1 MSDSN
6 FFRGSRPS
14 TRRSAGRPSAS
25 GQGTALLAGAFG
37 AAFIAVPAH
46 ADEQRNPDI
55 VVTGQRPDV
64 NVNAEPEAPYK
75 AESSDGKFTDSVLDT
90 PKSQTVI
97 TKEVIEDIGATSF
110 REIVRS
116 TPGVTLGTGEG
127 GNAFGD
133 RIFIRGF
140 EARNDVY
147 IDGLRDPGVT
157 SREIFAVEQ
166 IEVIKGPSAVF
177 GGRGTTGGLVSLQS
191 KRAQFGND
199 FVVAEG
205 GVGTENYYRGTI
217 DANYELSDA
226 AAIRVNGLYH
236 DADTPGRDYVENER
250 YGGSIAGTLAIT
262 DTLSIN
268 ADYYLY
274 RLDGVPDYGHP
285 FDSTTQQP
293 YLVDRDNFYGV
304 VGRDFISNGADIG
317 TVEIEWSPIA
327 DLSFHSITR
336 YGETWNRYAVSEPK
350 LCTVQRDANGDCPRS
365 GGVPVPESEFTV
377 SPAMKSSW
385 RNNSYWA
392 NSTYATATARTGG
405 ITHEIVLGG
414 DFSDERIDAY
424 RLDVPSAVEDAQ
436 GNVIA
441 VPGGFV
447 YDLFDPDPVLGY
459 EIPIGPDTQTGPT
472 VTKARNFG
480 AYLVDTIKFTDA
492 FRVVLGGRLDTFD
505 VDYYSPPSDGFFGPQ
520 PAQSLSYSADFFN
533 WQASAVYKPSAS
545 STLYVSY
552 ATSSNPSGEQLD
564 GAGASYD
571 GISTD
576 TIDFQPEQNTS
587 WEAGA
592 KAELFGGNLLLTAA
606 AFRIEKENARESGG
620 RGQPYTNVG
629 TLRSQGVELT
639 FAGSIADT
647 LQLFGGYT
655 YTDATITESANPDN
669 VGRRFANIPQH
680 TAQLLAT
687 VMVTSRFEIGGQV
700 YYQDEMYGGSQ
711 LAGTAMV
718 PGYARFDAV
727 ARYRISDN
735 LEARVNVLN
744 VTDKR
749 YYDAIYR
756 SGSPFS
762 YIAPG
767 RSAFVTLTANF

>member
-1 MSDSN
+1 MFESSLS
-6 FFRGSRPS
+6 RGSRPS
-14 TRRSAGRPSAS
+14 TRRRSSRASATS
-25 GQGTALLAGAFG
+25 QGTALLAGAFG

-46 ADEQRNPDI
+46 ADDQRDPDI

-97 TKEVIEDIGATSF
+97 TKEVIEDIGANSF

-205 GVGTENYYRGTI
+205 GVGTENYYRGTV
-217 DANYELSDA
+217 DANYQLADG
-226 AAIRVNGLYH
+226 AAIRVNGLFH
-236 DADTPGRDYVENER
+236 DADTPGRDYVGSRR
-250 YGGSIAGTLAIT
+250 YGGAIAGTLVIT

-317 TVEIEWSPIA
+317 TIGIEWTPIE
-327 DLSFHSITR
+327 DLTFHSTTR
-336 YGETWNRYAVSEPK
+336 YGETWNRYAVSEPS
-350 LCTVQRDANGDCPRS
+350 LCVFQRDANGSCPRS
-365 GGVPVPESEFTV
+365 GGVSVPESEYTV

-392 NSTYATATARTGG
+392 NSTYAVAKAETGA
-405 ITHEIVLGG
+405 IAHEIVMGG
-414 DFSDERIDAY
+414 DYSYETIDAY
-424 RLDVPSAVEDAQ
+424 RLDVPSTVEDAQ
-436 GNVIA
+436 GNIISI
-441 VPGGFV
+441 PGGFV
-447 YDLFDPDPVLGY
+447 WDLFDPDPVLGY
-459 EIPIGPDTQTGPT
+459 EIPIGPDTATGPT
-472 VTKARNFG
+472 TTNAQSFG
-480 AYLVDTIKFTDA
+480 AYLVDTIKFSDA

-505 VDYYSPPSDGFFGPQ
+505 IDYRSSTGETLD
-520 PAQSLSYSADFFN
+520 YSATLFN
-533 WQASAVYKPSAS
+533 WQASGVFKPSPAT
-545 STLYVSY
+545 TLYVSY
-552 ATSSNPSGEQLD
+552 ATSANPSGEQLD
-564 GAGASYD
+564 GNGASYD
-571 GISTD
+571 GISSD
-576 TIDFQPEQNTS
+576 TIDFQPERNTS

-629 TLRSQGVELT
+629 TLRSQGVELS
-639 FAGSIADT
+639 FAGSIAERIK
-647 LQLFGGYT
+647 LFGGYT
-655 YTDATITESANPDN
+655 YTDATITESANPAN
-669 VGRRFANIPQH
+669 VGRRFANIPEH

-687 VMVTSRFEIGGQV
+687 VLVTSRFEIGGQV

-767 RSAFVTLTANF
+767 RSAFFTLTANF

>member
-1 MSDSN
+1 MSDSSIH
-6 FFRGSRPS
+6 R
-14 TRRSAGRPSAS
+14 THQA
-25 GQGTALLAGAFG
+25 GTAQRATLLAGAFG
-37 AAFIAVPAH
+37 AAFLCVPAQAQDH
-46 ADEQRNPDI
+46 KDPDI
-55 VVTGQRPDV
+55 IVIGQRDV
-64 NVNAEPEAPYK
+64 NENAEPEAPYK
-75 AESSDGKFTDSVLDT
+75 AESSDGKFTDKVLDT
-90 PKSQTVI
+90 PKTQTVI
-97 TKEVIEDIGATSF
+97 PKEVIEDIGANSF

-157 SREIFAVEQ
+157 SREIFAIEQ

-199 FVVAEG
+199 FIVAEG
-205 GVGTENYYRGTI
+205 GIGTENYYRGTV
-217 DANYELSDA
+217 DANYQLADG
-226 AAIRVNGLYH
+226 AAIRINGLYH

-293 YLVDRDNFYGV
+293 YQVDRDNFYGV

-317 TVEIEWSPIA
+317 TVGIEWNPIP
-327 DLSFHSITR
+327 DLSIYSTTR
-336 YGETWNRYAVSEPK
+336 YGETWNRYAVSEPS
-350 LCTVQRDANGDCPRS
+350 LCVFERDPTTNNCPRS
-365 GGVPVPESEFTV
+365 GGVPVPESEYTV

-385 RNNSYWA
+385 RDNSYWA
-392 NSTYATATARTGG
+392 NSTYAVAKAQTGG
-405 ITHEIVLGG
+405 IAHEIVMGG
-414 DFSDERIDAY
+414 DYSFETIDAY
-424 RLDVPSAVEDAQ
+424 RLDVPTTVEDAQ
-436 GNVIA
+436 GNIISI
-441 VPGGFV
+441 PGSFV
-447 YDLFDPDPVLGY
+447 WDLFDPNPVLGY
-459 EIPIGPDTQTGPT
+459 DIEIGPS
-472 VTKARNFG
+472 VTEAQSFG
-480 AYLVDTIKFTDA
+480 AYLVDTIKFSEA
-492 FRVVLGGRLDTFD
+492 FRVVLGGRLDSFD
-505 VDYYSPPSDGFFGPQ
+505 IDYRSSSGQTLD
-520 PAQSLSYSADFFN
+520 YSATLFN
-533 WQASAVYKPSAS
+533 WQASGVFKPSPAT
-545 STLYVSY
+545 TLYVSY
-552 ATSSNPSGEQLD
+552 ATSANPSGEQLD
-564 GAGASYD
+564 GNGASYD
-571 GISTD
+571 GISSD
-576 TIDFQPEQNTS
+576 TIDFSPEKNTS

-606 AFRIEKENARESGG
+606 AFRIEKDNARESGG

-629 TLRSQGVELT
+629 TLRSQGVELG
-639 FAGSIADT
+639 FAGTVADRIK
-647 LQLFGGYT
+647 LFGGYT
-655 YTDATITESANPDN
+655 YTDATITESANPAN
-669 VGRRFANIPQH
+669 VGRRFANIPEH

-687 VMVTSRFEIGGQV
+687 VLVTSRFEIGGQV

-727 ARYRISDN
+727 ARYRVNDH
-735 LEARVNVLN
+735 LTARVNVLN

-767 RSAFVTLTANF
+767 RSAFFTLTADF

>member
-1 MSDSN
+1 L
-6 FFRGSRPS
+6 
-14 TRRSAGRPSAS
+14 SAS
-25 GQGTALLAGAFG
+25 LIHRKTRPAHAQRTTLLAGAFG
-37 AAFIAVPAH
+37 AAFLCVPAH
-46 ADEQRNPDI
+46 AEEQRDPDI

-75 AESSDGKFTDSVLDT
+75 AESSNGKLTDKVLDT
-90 PKSQTVI
+90 PKTETI
-97 TKEVIEDIGATSF
+97 IPKEVIEDIGANSF

-157 SREIFAVEQ
+157 SREIFAIEQ

-205 GVGTENYYRGTI
+205 GIGTENYYRGTV
-217 DANYELSDA
+217 DANYQLAEG

-250 YGGSIAGTLAIT
+250 YGGAIAGTLAIT

-293 YLVDRDNFYGV
+293 YQVDRDNFYGV

-317 TVEIEWSPIA
+317 TVGIEWSPTP
-327 DLSFHSITR
+327 DLSIYSTTR

-350 LCTVQRDANGDCPRS
+350 LCTVERDADGNCPRS
-365 GGVPVPESEFTV
+365 GGVPVPESEYTV

-385 RNNSYWA
+385 RDNSYWA
-392 NSTYATATARTGG
+392 NSTYAVAKARTGG
-405 ITHEIVLGG
+405 IGHEIVMGG
-414 DFSDERIDAY
+414 DYSFETIDAY

-436 GNVIA
+436 GNVISI
-441 VPGGFV
+441 PDSFV
-447 YDLFDPDPVLGY
+447 WDLFDPNPVLGY
-459 EIPIGPDTQTGPT
+459 DVKIGPDTATGPS
-472 VTKARNFG
+472 VTEAQSFG
-480 AYLVDTIKFTDA
+480 AYLVDTIKFSEA

-505 VDYYSPPSDGFFGPQ
+505 IDY
-520 PAQSLSYSADFFN
+520 LSSSGQTLDYSATLFN
-533 WQASAVYKPSAS
+533 WQASGVFKPSPAT
-545 STLYVSY
+545 TLYVSY
-552 ATSSNPSGEQLD
+552 ATSANPSGEQLD
-564 GAGASYD
+564 GNGASYD
-571 GISTD
+571 GISSD
-576 TIDFQPEQNTS
+576 TIDFSPEKNTS

-606 AFRIEKENARESGG
+606 AFRIEKDNARESGG

-629 TLRSQGVELT
+629 TLRSQGVELGFSGT
-639 FAGSIADT
+639 VADRIK
-647 LQLFGGYT
+647 LFGGYT
-655 YTDATITESANPDN
+655 YTDATITKSANPAN

-687 VMVTSRFEIGGQV
+687 VLVTSRFEIGGQV

-727 ARYRISDN
+727 ARYRVNDH
-735 LEARVNVLN
+735 LTARVNVLN

-767 RSAFVTLTANF
+767 RSAFFTLTADF

>member
-1 MSDSN
+1 MSTLNSP
-6 FFRGSRPS
+6 RQP
-14 TRRSAGRPSAS
+14 AS
-25 GQGTALLAGAFG
+25 MPTARTTLLAGAFG
-37 AAFIAVPAH
+37 AAFLCVPAH
-46 ADEQRNPDI
+46 AEEQRPPDI
-55 VVTGQRPDV
+55 VVNGQRPDV

-75 AESSDGKFTDSVLDT
+75 AESSDDKFTDSVLDT
-90 PKSQTVI
+90 PKTETI
-97 TKEVIEDIGATSF
+97 IPKEVIEDIGANSF

-157 SREIFAVEQ
+157 SREIFAIEQ

-199 FVVAEG
+199 FAVVEG
-205 GVGTENYYRGTI
+205 GIGTENYYRGTI
-217 DANYELSDA
+217 DANLQVGKS

-236 DADTPGRDYVENER
+236 NADTPGRDYVENER
-250 YGGSIAGTLAIT
+250 YGGSIAGTLAVT

-285 FDSTTQQP
+285 FDSTTQRP

-317 TVEIEWSPIA
+317 TVSIEWSPIE
-327 DLSFHSITR
+327 DLSIHSTTR
-336 YGETWNRYAVSEPK
+336 YGETWNRYAVSEPS
-350 LCTVQRDANGDCPRS
+350 LCVFERDPTTNSCPRS
-365 GGVPVPESEFTV
+365 GGVPVPESEYTV

-385 RNNSYWA
+385 RDNSYWA
-392 NSTYATATARTGG
+392 NSTYAVAKARTGG
-405 ITHEIVLGG
+405 IRHEIVLGG
-414 DFSDERIDAY
+414 DFSDETIDAY
-424 RLDVPSAVEDAQ
+424 RLDVPTTVEDEN
-436 GNVIA
+436 GNIVSI
-441 VPGGFV
+441 PGSFV
-447 YDLFDPDPVLGY
+447 WDLFDPDPVLGY
-459 EIPIGPDTQTGPT
+459 TVPIGPDTATGPST
-472 VTKARNFG
+472 TNAQTFG
-480 AYLVDTIKFTDA
+480 AYLIDTIKFSDA
-492 FRVVLGGRLDTFD
+492 LRVVLGGRIDSFD
-505 VDYYSPPSDGFFGPQ
+505 VDYVSSSGQTLD
-520 PAQSLSYSADFFN
+520 YSADFFN
-533 WQASAVYKPSAS
+533 WQASGVFKPSDS
-545 STLYVSY
+545 TTLYVSY

-564 GAGASYD
+564 GNGASYD
-571 GISTD
+571 GISAD
-576 TIDFQPEQNTS
+576 TIDFSPEQNTS
-587 WEAGA
+587 WEVGA
-592 KAELFGGNLLLTAA
+592 KAELFGGKLLLTGA
-606 AFRIEKENARESGG
+606 AFRIEKDNARESGG

-629 TLRSQGVELT
+629 TLRSQGVELG
-639 FAGSIADT
+639 FAGTVADVVK
-647 LQLFGGYT
+647 LFGGYT
-655 YTDATITESANPDN
+655 YTDATITASADPAN

-700 YYQDEMYGGSQ
+700 YYQDSMYGGTQ
-711 LAGTAMV
+711 LAGTAEV

-735 LEARVNVLN
+735 LTARVNVLN
-744 VTDKR
+744 VTDQR

-767 RSAFVTLTANF
+767 RSAFFTLTADF

>member
-1 MSDSN
+1 MIH
-6 FFRGSRPS
+6 RKTRPAHAQR
-14 TRRSAGRPSAS
+14 T
-25 GQGTALLAGAFG
+25 TLLAGAFG
-37 AAFIAVPAH
+37 AAFLCVPAH
-46 ADEQRNPDI
+46 AEEQRDPDI

-75 AESSDGKFTDSVLDT
+75 AESSNGKLTDKVLDT
-90 PKSQTVI
+90 PKTETI
-97 TKEVIEDIGATSF
+97 IPKEVIEDIGANSF

-157 SREIFAVEQ
+157 SREIFAIEQ

-205 GVGTENYYRGTI
+205 GIGTENYYRGTV
-217 DANYELSDA
+217 DANYQLAEG

-250 YGGSIAGTLAIT
+250 YGGAIAGTLAIT

-293 YLVDRDNFYGV
+293 YQVDRDNFYGV

-317 TVEIEWSPIA
+317 TVGIEWSPTP
-327 DLSFHSITR
+327 DLSIYSTTR

-350 LCTVQRDANGDCPRS
+350 LCTVERDADGNCPRS
-365 GGVPVPESEFTV
+365 GGVPVPESEYTV

-385 RNNSYWA
+385 RDNSYWA
-392 NSTYATATARTGG
+392 NSTYAVAKARTGG
-405 ITHEIVLGG
+405 IGHEIVMGG
-414 DFSDERIDAY
+414 DYSFETIDAY

-436 GNVIA
+436 GNVISIPDSFA
-441 VPGGFV
+441 W
-447 YDLFDPDPVLGY
+447 DLFDPNPVLGY
-459 EIPIGPDTQTGPT
+459 DVKIGPDTATGPS
-472 VTKARNFG
+472 VTEAQSFG
-480 AYLVDTIKFTDA
+480 AYLVDTIKFSEA

-505 VDYYSPPSDGFFGPQ
+505 IDY
-520 PAQSLSYSADFFN
+520 LSSSGQTLDYSATLFN
-533 WQASAVYKPSAS
+533 WQASGVFKPSPAT
-545 STLYVSY
+545 TLYVSY
-552 ATSSNPSGEQLD
+552 ATSANPSGEQLD
-564 GAGASYD
+564 GNGASYD
-571 GISTD
+571 GISSD
-576 TIDFQPEQNTS
+576 TIDFSPEKNTS

-606 AFRIEKENARESGG
+606 AFRIEKDNARESGG

-629 TLRSQGVELT
+629 TLRSQGIELGFSGT
-639 FAGSIADT
+639 VADVVK
-647 LQLFGGYT
+647 LFGGYT
-655 YTDATITESANPDN
+655 YTDATITQSANPAN
-669 VGRRFANIPQH
+669 VGRRFANIPEH

-687 VMVTSRFEIGGQV
+687 VLVTSRFEIGGQV

-727 ARYRISDN
+727 ARYRVNDH
-735 LEARVNVLN
+735 LTARVNVLN

-749 YYDAIYR
+749 YYDA
-756 SGSPFS
+756 
-762 YIAPG
+762 
-767 RSAFVTLTANF
+767 

>member
-1 MSDSN
+1 M
-6 FFRGSRPS
+6 
-14 TRRSAGRPSAS
+14 SAS
-25 GQGTALLAGAFG
+25 LIHRKTRPAHAQRTTLLAGAFG
-37 AAFIAVPAH
+37 AAFLCVPAH
-46 ADEQRNPDI
+46 AEEQRDPDI

-75 AESSDGKFTDSVLDT
+75 AESSNGKLTDKVLDT
-90 PKSQTVI
+90 PKTETI
-97 TKEVIEDIGATSF
+97 IPKEVIEDIGANSF

-157 SREIFAVEQ
+157 SREIFAIEQ

-205 GVGTENYYRGTI
+205 GIGTENYYRGTV
-217 DANYELSDA
+217 DANYQLAEG

-250 YGGSIAGTLAIT
+250 YGGAIAGTLAIT

-293 YLVDRDNFYGV
+293 YQVDRDNFYGV

-317 TVEIEWSPIA
+317 TVGIEWSPTP
-327 DLSFHSITR
+327 DLSIYSTTR

-350 LCTVQRDANGDCPRS
+350 LCTVERDADGNCPRS
-365 GGVPVPESEFTV
+365 GGVPVPESEYTV

-385 RNNSYWA
+385 RDNSYWA
-392 NSTYATATARTGG
+392 NSTYAVAKARTGG
-405 ITHEIVLGG
+405 IGHEIVMGG
-414 DFSDERIDAY
+414 DYSFETIDAY

-436 GNVIA
+436 GNVISI
-441 VPGGFV
+441 PDSFV
-447 YDLFDPDPVLGY
+447 WDLFDPNPVLGY
-459 EIPIGPDTQTGPT
+459 DVKIGPDTATGPS
-472 VTKARNFG
+472 VTEAQSFG
-480 AYLVDTIKFTDA
+480 AYLVDTIKFSEA

-505 VDYYSPPSDGFFGPQ
+505 IDY
-520 PAQSLSYSADFFN
+520 LSSSGQTLDYSATLFN
-533 WQASAVYKPSAS
+533 WQASGVFKPSPAT
-545 STLYVSY
+545 TLYVSY
-552 ATSSNPSGEQLD
+552 ATSANPSGEQLD
-564 GAGASYD
+564 GNGASYD
-571 GISTD
+571 GISSD
-576 TIDFQPEQNTS
+576 TIDFSPEKNTS

-606 AFRIEKENARESGG
+606 AFRIEKDNARESGG

-629 TLRSQGVELT
+629 TLRSQGIELGFSGT
-639 FAGSIADT
+639 VADVVK
-647 LQLFGGYT
+647 LFGGYT
-655 YTDATITESANPDN
+655 YTDATITQSANPAN
-669 VGRRFANIPQH
+669 VGRRFANIPEH

-687 VMVTSRFEIGGQV
+687 VLVTSRFEIGGQV

-727 ARYRISDN
+727 ARYRVNDH
-735 LEARVNVLN
+735 LTARVNVLN

-767 RSAFVTLTANF
+767 RSAFFTLTADF

>member
-1 MSDSN
+1 M
-6 FFRGSRPS
+6 
-14 TRRSAGRPSAS
+14 SAS
-25 GQGTALLAGAFG
+25 LIHRKTRPAHAQRTTLLAGAFG
-37 AAFIAVPAH
+37 AAFLCVPAH
-46 ADEQRNPDI
+46 AEEQRDPDI

-75 AESSDGKFTDSVLDT
+75 AESSNGKFTDKVLDT
-90 PKSQTVI
+90 PKTETI
-97 TKEVIEDIGATSF
+97 IPKEVIEDIGANSF

-157 SREIFAVEQ
+157 SREIFAIEQ

-205 GVGTENYYRGTI
+205 GIGTENYYRGTV
-217 DANYELSDA
+217 DANYQLAEG

-250 YGGSIAGTLAIT
+250 YGGAIAGTLAVT

-285 FDSTTQQP
+285 FDSTTQRP
-293 YLVDRDNFYGV
+293 YQVDRDNFYGV

-317 TVEIEWSPIA
+317 TVGIEWSPTP
-327 DLSFHSITR
+327 DLSIYSTTR

-350 LCTVQRDANGDCPRS
+350 LCTVERDADGNCPRS
-365 GGVPVPESEFTV
+365 GGVPVPESEYTV

-385 RNNSYWA
+385 RDNSYWA
-392 NSTYATATARTGG
+392 NSTYAVAKARTGG
-405 ITHEIVLGG
+405 IAHEIVMGG
-414 DFSDERIDAY
+414 DYSFETIDAY

-436 GNVIA
+436 GNVISIPDSFA
-441 VPGGFV
+441 W
-447 YDLFDPDPVLGY
+447 DLFDPNPVLGY
-459 EIPIGPDTQTGPT
+459 DVKIGPDTATGPS
-472 VTKARNFG
+472 VTEAQSFG
-480 AYLVDTIKFTDA
+480 AYLVDTIKFSAA

-505 VDYYSPPSDGFFGPQ
+505 IDYRSSSGQTLD
-520 PAQSLSYSADFFN
+520 YSATLFN
-533 WQASAVYKPSAS
+533 WQASGVFKPSPAT
-545 STLYVSY
+545 TLYVSY
-552 ATSSNPSGEQLD
+552 ATSANPSGEQLD
-564 GAGASYD
+564 GNGASYD
-571 GISTD
+571 GISSD
-576 TIDFQPEQNTS
+576 TIDFSPEKNTS

-606 AFRIEKENARESGG
+606 AFRIEKDNARESGG

-629 TLRSQGVELT
+629 TLRSQGVELGFSGT
-639 FAGSIADT
+639 VADVVK
-647 LQLFGGYT
+647 LFGGYT
-655 YTDATITESANPDN
+655 YTDATITQSANPAN

-687 VMVTSRFEIGGQV
+687 VLVTSRFEIGGQV

-727 ARYRISDN
+727 ARYRVNDH
-735 LEARVNVLN
+735 LTARVNVLN

-767 RSAFVTLTANF
+767 RSAFFTLTADF